1 MWTPPAVT
9 FTTPARGQAALAR
22 AILLPLAFET
32 PGKVGYPEGTPL
44 PQYTAT
50 LNIRARNVQT
60 ARVYP
65 MAGGGLYRLS
75 GG

>member
-9 FTTPARGQAALAR
+9 FTTPARGQSALAR
-22 AILLPLAFET
+22 AILIPLAEET
-32 PGKVGYPEGTPL
+32 PSKVGYPGGSPL
-44 PQYTAT
+44 PQFTAS
-50 LNIRARNVQT
+50 LNIRGRNVQT

-65 MAGGGLYRLS
+65 MTGGGLYRLS